1 MTIFLP
7 RTKTDR
13 NHVGTTHKAPALSRL
28 CPVAAYEAWL
38 GASGLAGGPVFR
50 RIDRW
55 GRMADDGLQAS
66 SIVPLLRSLFRDA
79 GLAQAGSYSSHS
91 LRRGFATWAN
101 GRDGRDS

>member
-1 MTIFLP
+1 
-7 RTKTDR
+7 
-13 NHVGTTHKAPALSRL
+13 HVGTTHKAPALSRL

-91 LRRGFATWAN
+91 LRRGFAT
-101 GRDGRDS
+101 